1 MLIQYQGNLFFLFYN
16 YRFIFLF
23 ISSIST
29 RSNTKFLS
37 PATCPSS
44 PWTSGPSNGF
54 PTSLSSN
61 ELNQN
66 GDLYSHSTSMLNTS
80 FNFNNKL
87 SSNDTDNDNQIQL
100 IPDDLQSS
108 TKDGKN
114 DFCFSFFGNKNLFLL
129 DLIKFVLALQQQHS
143 TKIAQMGQIHSNAL
157 KRLEM
162 QLMKQQ
168 NTIDRDSP

>member
-1 MLIQYQGNLFFLFYN
+1 MICIYYF
-16 YRFIFLF
+16 
-23 ISSIST
+23 SS

-44 PWTSGPSNGF
+44 PWTPGPPNGF
-54 PTSLSSN
+54 ITSSSSN
-61 ELNQN
+61 ELHHN
-66 GDLYSHSTSMLNTS
+66 GESYSHSTSMLNTS

-87 SSNDTDNDNQIQL
+87 LSDDLDNNNQFQL
-100 IPDDLQSS
+100 LSDDLQSS
-108 TKDGKN
+108 TRDGNKKNFFYGKN
-114 DFCFSFFGNKNLFLL
+114 NNSFYFKL

-143 TKIAQMGQIHSNAL
+143 TKIAQMDQIHSNAL

-162 QLMKQQ
+162 QLMQQQ

>member
-1 MLIQYQGNLFFLFYN
+1 LN
-16 YRFIFLF
+16 
-23 ISSIST
+23 SSIST

-44 PWTSGPSNGF
+44 PWTPGPSNGF
-54 PTSLSSN
+54 LTSSSAN

-66 GDLYSHSTSMLNTS
+66 GDLYSHSRSMLNTS

-87 SSNDTDNDNQIQL
+87 SSDDTDNDNQIQL

-114 DFCFSFFGNKNLFLL
+114 HFVF
-129 DLIKFVLALQQQHS
+129 FVLE
-143 TKIAQMGQIHSNAL
+143 II
-157 KRLEM
+157 
-162 QLMKQQ
+162 
-168 NTIDRDSP
+168 IYFY